1 MIRIKSKVIGN
12 ERQLTVGVPRKSW
25 RVFNVGERIEIRT
38 LEGDHIVRKVRAIGN
53 GKQRII
59 TIPSEDWDIFKKGNF
74 VFLFPVIKYET
85 KKDKQNDKQDENVK
99 VDTQI

>member
-53 GKQRII
+53 GKQRIS

-85 KKDKQNDKQDENVK
+85 NQKTKQPTDQNVK
-99 VDTQI
+99 ISAEI

>member
-1 MIRIKSKVIGN
+1 MIKIKSKVIGN

-74 VFLFPVIKYET
+74 VFLFPVIKYEINQ
-85 KKDKQNDKQDENVK
+85 QNDTQKQNVK

>member
-1 MIRIKSKVIGN
+1 MIKIKSKVIGN
-12 ERQLTVGVPRKSW
+12 ERQLTVGVPRRSW
-25 RVFNVGERIEIRT
+25 RIFNVGERIEIRT

-59 TIPSEDWDIFKKGNF
+59 TIPSEDWDIFKKGDT
-74 VFLFPVIKYET
+74 VLLFPVIKYEI
-85 KKDKQNDKQDENVK
+85 KEDKQDDKQRENVE